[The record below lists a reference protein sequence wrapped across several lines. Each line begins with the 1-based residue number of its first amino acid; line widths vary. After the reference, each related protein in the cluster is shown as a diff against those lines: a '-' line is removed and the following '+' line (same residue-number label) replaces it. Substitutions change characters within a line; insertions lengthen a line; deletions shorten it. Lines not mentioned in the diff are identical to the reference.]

1 VRVRVRASTMTLVV
15 RAHLPLEPPYV
26 YRTDRASKN
35 SPLTGFLYDVWAR
48 VAIALR
54 ARGYDV
60 IESVGPPAP
69 TDHWVEAVANGTY
82 DIVVTPTVQNAA
94 RLAQARVSAP
104 LYVTYFSLVQRS
116 TAASWVRLV
125 ARLALFELVPLFV
138 GLCLAG
144 LALGYAMYRLSHEAS
159 KRAFFSYAVYNVIN
173 MFGTSSNLTGFITQ
187 NNLTK
192 RGRPRRGSA
201 SAWWW
206 GGIFIL
212 VTAAAVVISTMTRAY
227 ITTRM
232 VQEKI
237 DLGKKRLIDMATI
250 GKSTVLARAGSH
262 SAAAVRG
269 LAKRVYYEDA
279 PIAQMVRRFVRDRG
293 RTYDAMVMQTVD
305 AREVLREHPALVEST
320 VDIGASAVGI
330 AMTRRPERAALVALV
345 DRHIER
351 MKAARWLFAT
361 CKRYLTDN
369 DAAACLV

>member
-1 VRVRVRASTMTLVV
+1 MSRVV
-15 RAHLPLEPPYV
+15 RAHLPLEHPYV
-26 YRTDRASKN
+26 YRTDQASKT
-35 SPLTGFLYDVWAR
+35 SPLTGFLYDVWAQ
-48 VAIALR
+48 VATVLR

-60 IESVGPPAP
+60 VESVGPPAP
-69 TDHWVEAVANGTY
+69 TDHWVEEVANGTY
-82 DIVVTPTVQNAA
+82 DLVVTPTVQNAA
-94 RLAQARVSAP
+94 RIAKVRVSDP
-104 LYVTYFSLVQRS
+104 LYLTYFSLVQRS
-116 TAASWVRLV
+116 TAASWTRLV

-144 LALGYAMYRLSHEAS
+144 LALGYAMYWLSREAS
-159 KRAFFSYAVYNVIN
+159 KRAFFSYAIYNVLN
-173 MFGTSSNLTGFITQ
+173 MFGTSSNLTGFIMET
-187 NNLTK
+187 NLAK
-192 RGRPRRGSA
+192 RPRRGGA

-212 VTAAAVVISTMTRAY
+212 IAAAAVVISTMTRAY

-232 VQEKI
+232 VQEKT

-269 LAKRVYYEDA
+269 LAKRVDYEDGS
-279 PIAQMVRRFVRDRG
+279 IAQMVRRFVRDRG

-305 AREVLREHPALVEST
+305 AREVLREHPSLVEST

-330 AMTRRPERAALVALV
+330 AMSRRPERAALVALV
-345 DRHIER
+345 NQRIER
-351 MKAARWLFAT
+351 MKATRWLFAT

-369 DAAACLV
+369 NAAGCLV